1 MSGLIVD
8 NFAGGG
14 GASTGI
20 AWAIG
25 RSVDIAINHDPDA
38 IAMHAVNHPD
48 TLHYCESVF
57 DIDPVQ
63 ATAGK
68 PVDLAWFSPDC
79 KHFSKAKG
87 SKPVNK
93 EIRGLAWVTIRW
105 AMKVRPKVIML
116 ENVEEFK
123 TWGPLI
129 ECQNTGDMR
138 PNPELKGETF
148 EAFVNMLST
157 GIDADHPAL
166 NECVDTLGL
175 VNSAKLIKGLGYKVE
190 WREMRACDFGSPT
203 IRKRFFM
210 IARCDNQPIVWPQP
224 THGAP
229 NSEAVKLGTL
239 KPWRTAAECIDWS
252 IPCKSIFGRKRPLAE
267 NTMKRIAKGIQ
278 KFVIDSAN
286 PFTAPAQ
293 VTITPFVT
301 ECANAS
307 AQRNMPADEPLR
319 TICAEVKGGHFALVT
334 SHMVKMRGTNI
345 GFEMTEPAHTI
356 TAGGLHLGEV
366 RAFFIKYYG
375 NEQDGVACDEPLH
388 TITTNDRFGLVTI
401 KGEPY
406 QIVDIGLR
414 MLEPHELFACQGF
427 NSDYIISD
435 YNGKSTKKQQVA
447 RVGNSVPPQLSEAL
461 VKANLPEQCT
471 QLAKVA

>member
-1 MSGLIVD
+1 MNGLIVD

-20 AWAIG
+20 AWAVG

-38 IAMHAVNHPD
+38 IAMHKANHPD

-129 ECQNTGDMR
+129 KCQVTESMR
-138 PNPELKGETF
+138 PCPDRKGETF
-148 EAFVNMLST
+148 DAFVKMLSD
-157 GIDADHPAL
+157 GIDAEHPAL
-166 NECVDTLGL
+166 AECVDTLGL
-175 VNSAKLIKGLGYKVE
+175 LDTAKLIKGLGYKVE

-229 NSEAVKLGTL
+229 NSELVKAGKLT
-239 KPWRTAAECIDWS
+239 PWRTAAECIDWS

-278 KFVIDSAN
+278 KFVIDNAN
-286 PFTAPAQ
+286 PFIAPAQ
-293 VTITPFVT
+293 AMITPFVT

-307 AQRNMPADEPLR
+307 AQRNMPANEPLR

-401 KGEPY
+401 KGEQY

-427 NSDYIISD
+427 TTDYVISN